1 MRFLRFFFVSVLT
14 IIGVGAL
21 AAGLAFWW
29 LSSDLPDTETLAN
42 YEPPVTTRVHAY
54 DGTLIAEFAKERRLF
69 VPVDDMPPLVKNAFL
84 PSLLTRNCDLP
95 PPVVSFLKSLPS

>member
-69 VPVDDMPPLVKNAFL
+69 VPSM
-84 PSLLTRNCDLP
+84 TCRRW
-95 PPVVSFLKSLPS
+95 